1 MLKQRDKQ
9 TVTQRQQ
16 QRRQWAG
23 PAGLPAVWAGWV
35 EEDSRPTHWPAG
47 LC

>member
-9 TVTQRQQ
+9 TVTQRQ
-16 QRRQWAG
+16 G
-23 PAGLPAVWAGWV
+23 SVGSGLGLPAIWAGWV
-35 EEDSRPTHWPAG
+35 EEDSRPAHWPAG